1 VYQVKVPPQWIGYTP
16 CPSSYEIAAM
26 AYFDFSGTVNVQ
38 ITSSRP
44 VSSVVVRPLRHGI
57 EPSVNGNTIS
67 FTLSRPLNLSVE
79 INGDDRHNLHL
90 FANPTETNAPSPS
103 DPNVIYY
110 GPGVHGDGSEIVV
123 QNGNVYIAGG
133 AVIYGGFALKGSGSI
148 RGRGIIS
155 GGRNSKC
162 YGGGTTK
169 YGGYVNL
176 DGGVT
181 NLEGFIILDNTS
193 WMITVI
199 DSESLL

>member
-1 VYQVKVPPQWIGYTP
+1 
-16 CPSSYEIAAM
+16 
-26 AYFDFSGTVNVQ
+26 
-38 ITSSRP
+38 
-44 VSSVVVRPLRHGI
+44 
-57 EPSVNGNTIS
+57 
-67 FTLSRPLNLSVE
+67 VE

-90 FANPTETNAPSPS
+90 FANPMETNAPSPS
-103 DPNVIYY
+103 DV
-110 GPGVHGDGSEIVV
+110 
-123 QNGNVYIAGG
+123 
-133 AVIYGGFALKGSGSI
+133 ALKGSGSI

-181 NLEGFIILDNTS
+181 NLEGFIILNNTS